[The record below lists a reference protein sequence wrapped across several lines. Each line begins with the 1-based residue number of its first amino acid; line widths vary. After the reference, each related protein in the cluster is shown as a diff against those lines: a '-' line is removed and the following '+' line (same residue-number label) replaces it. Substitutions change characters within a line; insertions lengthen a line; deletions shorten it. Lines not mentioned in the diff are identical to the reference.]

1 MRTIEM
7 EVKILPTHIFGT
19 CHVIQMKA
27 VEGWDESNFASL
39 DVAYNESL
47 DPIDIPTS
55 FQIYF
60 TAKDDWNSLAEEN
73 QRTGVIRTLKIDTF
87 PHELPLVVTANL
99 NEDEH
104 LYHKKTS
111 DCVKAC
117 NRSYNIFCLSLAL
130 SLAHSLPQSL
140 ARSLAQSLECF

>member
-7 EVKILPTHIFGT
+7 EVKLLPTHIFGT

-27 VEGWDESNFASL
+27 MNVWDESHFASL

-47 DPIDIPTS
+47 DPIDIPKS

-60 TAKDDWNSLAEEN
+60 TARDDWNSLAEEN
-73 QRTGVIRTLKIDTF
+73 WSIGTGEIRTLKIDTF

-99 NEDEH
+99 NEVEH

-111 DCVKAC
+111 DCIKAC
-117 NRSYNIFCLSLAL
+117 NRSYNIFGCWGLLQV
-130 SLAHSLPQSL
+130 P
-140 ARSLAQSLECF
+140 